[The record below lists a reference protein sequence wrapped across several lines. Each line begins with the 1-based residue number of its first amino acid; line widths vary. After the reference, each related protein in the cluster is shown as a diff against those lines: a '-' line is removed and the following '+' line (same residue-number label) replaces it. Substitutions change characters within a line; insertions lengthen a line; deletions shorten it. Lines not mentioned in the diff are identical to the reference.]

1 MILEGIFNLFF
12 SFINF
17 LISLLPQFDA
27 ISIPSNML
35 EGFIYIFDLCNYFL
49 PCGDMVLIFGLWL
62 SVVNGQFIYSL
73 IMRLW
78 DALPFT

>member
-12 SFINF
+12 GFINF

-35 EGFIYIFDLCNYFL
+35 EGFIYIVDLCNYFL
-49 PCGDMVLIFGLWL
+49 PCSDMVLIFGLWL

>member
-12 SFINF
+12 GLIEF
-17 LISLLPQFDA
+17 LISLLPRFDA
-27 ISIPSNML
+27 IVIPSNLL
-35 EGFIYIFDLCNYFL
+35 EGFIYIVDLCNYFL
-49 PCGDMVLIFGLWL
+49 PFKDMILIFGLWL